1 MCIHVSPQHST
12 DYGMHQHSFSDQAFM
27 RRPEKI
33 ADLYSEVRSNEYGFK
48 SRRFRSGL
56 TLD

>member
-1 MCIHVSPQHST
+1 MCIHVSPRHST

-33 ADLYSEVRSNEYGFK
+33 ADLYSEVRSNEYGF
-48 SRRFRSGL
+48 SRGRFDDGPA
-56 TLD
+56 TD